1 MHSKGSIV
9 RVSVFVP
16 VAWLVLLSCFM
27 SLTAIA
33 EDADHQALG
42 GLNGPEDLHNLLRHI
57 QHRGTQRE
65 SLFALSPLTPVHDS
79 SAQAKQ
85 ELYEATGVKL
95 GFVFAHAFQGLSE
108 SLPNQDDWGT
118 SSQANLVGTWE
129 VLDRGESTQGQ
140 FYLDIEGRW
149 GYDTTD
155 LNTLGADGLGSTIL
169 TSNPFTKYDPNFIV
183 RNAYWHQGSR
193 EAGWSYRAGK
203 ITPDQILSTSAHISP
218 FATFMPLASTVPF
231 SMALPDSGWGAAGGW
246 YINDRMTLVGVVSDA
261 NADRTERGD
270 IGEGD
275 LFTAVEL
282 Q

>member
-95 GFVFAHAFQGLSE
+95 GFVFAHAF
-108 SLPNQDDWGT
+108 
-118 SSQANLVGTWE
+118 
-129 VLDRGESTQGQ
+129 
-140 FYLDIEGRW
+140 
-149 GYDTTD
+149 
-155 LNTLGADGLGSTIL
+155 
-169 TSNPFTKYDPNFIV
+169 
-183 RNAYWHQGSR
+183 
-193 EAGWSYRAGK
+193 
-203 ITPDQILSTSAHISP
+203 
-218 FATFMPLASTVPF
+218 
-231 SMALPDSGWGAAGGW
+231 
-246 YINDRMTLVGVVSDA
+246 
-261 NADRTERGD
+261 
-270 IGEGD
+270 
-275 LFTAVEL
+275 
-282 Q
+282 